1 MPLSIYGVA
10 LGRGTDVTDETTDT
24 DVKVEPAV
32 VCGGSTDEVDVKVV
46 VAGVGLNEIKVL
58 VVFVAPFRVT
68 LLEEALAEDKVLALG
83 GSTSVDAVVVPIV
96 GSITPEAPVPV
107 VAVDVAEAVV
117 DEVDC
122 EVVIAEVA
130 LDVGDV

>member
-1 MPLSIYGVA
+1 MA

-32 VCGGSTDEVDVKVV
+32 VCGESTDEVDVNAV
-46 VAGVGLNEIKVL
+46 VADVGLNEIKVL

-68 LLEEALAEDKVLALG
+68 LLEEALAEVKILVLG
-83 GSTSVDAVVVPIV
+83 GSTSVDAVVVAIV
-96 GSITPEAPVPV
+96 GSITGEAPVPV
-107 VAVDVAEAVV
+107 VAIDVAEAVV

-130 LDVGDV
+130 SIVGDA